1 MEDLKPHKDW
11 ENLSRNI
18 LVPALEANLMYYH
31 GAHDFMKKAIEDLQ
45 KHYEKVDI
53 HDEFESDG
61 TKAYL
66 KALTNAIEI
75 IKKVKP

>member
-1 MEDLKPHKDW
+1 MEDPKPHKDW
-11 ENLSRNI
+11 EQLSRDI
-18 LVPALEANLMYYH
+18 LVPATEVNMIYYY
-31 GAHDFMKKAIEDLQ
+31 GAHHFMKNAIKELEN
-45 KHYEKVDI
+45 HYAKVDI
-53 HDEFESDG
+53 HDEFENDS